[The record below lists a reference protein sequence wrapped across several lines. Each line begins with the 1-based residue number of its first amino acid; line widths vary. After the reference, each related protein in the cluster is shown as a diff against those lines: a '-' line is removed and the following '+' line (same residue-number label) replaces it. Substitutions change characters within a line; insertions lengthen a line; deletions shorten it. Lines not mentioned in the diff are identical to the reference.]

1 MKTIANDLS
10 LAQSPVDEE
19 DIIVHILAQLG
30 DDYAH
35 IIAALKVR
43 DTTNTFPDLFEKL
56 VDFERT
62 LKENQPAPFII
73 SVNNTQRGQPR
84 YNSNVKSYNDNRNTN
99 KRYNNF
105 GPRQTRFQGQ
115 STTSP
120 RGY

>member
-1 MKTIANDLS
+1 MKTIADDLA

-35 IIAALKVR
+35 IIAALKVC

-62 LKENQPAPFII
+62 LKENQPTPFII

-99 KRYNNF
+99 KRYNNS
-105 GPRQTRFQGQ
+105 GPRQT
-115 STTSP
+115 
-120 RGY
+120 